1 MFRYG
6 MTSYRNDLVIL
17 DVMKDQFS
25 IVPDSV
31 TSDEWRINQNIILN
45 DYPDLSFY
53 FSDDHFIGTVADSV
67 SNSFL
72 EERWI
77 MPVSAQPPQVKVRL
91 KKYLLLFS
99 VLYAS
104 KQITKKGIPWICLH
118 CKNTDCDNRYSEQE
132 KAAIINNT
140 ISRLSEVFNFNIF
153 KTDCLTFSYVLKKMI
168 ESEKI
173 RAKLVIGV
181 RTQPFYSHAWVEVDG
196 NIINDDK
203 SLREKLSVIAE
214 I

>member
-25 IVPDSV
+25 IVPDLV
-31 TSDEWRINQNIILN
+31 TSDEWRINHDIIIN
-45 DYPDLSFY
+45 CSPDLSGF
-53 FSDDHFIGTVADSV
+53 FSDDHFIGTTADAV

-77 MPVSAQPPQVKVRL
+77 MPVSAPPSQSRGL
-91 KKYLLLFS
+91 LRKYLLLFR
-99 VLYAS
+99 VLYFS
-104 KQITKKGIPWICLH
+104 KQITNKGIPWICLH
-118 CKNTDCDNRYSEQE
+118 SKKTEFNNQYSGQE
-132 KAAIINNT
+132 KTAIINFAIN
-140 ISRLSEVFNFNIF
+140 RLSEIFSFNIF
-153 KTDCLTFSYVLKKMI
+153 KTDCLTFSYTLKKMI
-168 ESEKI
+168 EYEKI
-173 RAKLVIGV
+173 SAKLVIGV

-196 NIINDDK
+196 VIVNDDK
-203 SLREKLSVIAE
+203 YLRQKLSVIAE